1 MSLAQRFERRLEG
14 VVGSAFARVFKGQVE
29 PVEIGNALQREAGDK
44 RAVMPNG
51 QVLAPNRY
59 RVSLGSQDYERL
71 VPWEGQLCNSLA
83 ELVQEYL
90 DDHTLATVGD
100 IEVYLHHDDTLH
112 TGVFGVASRM
122 EAAAPPRQRPYDSLS
137 LPVVPGLPP
146 GQYEHPFGTA
156 PAAPPLPQASPQPDA
171 YAPAAYAQPAPS
183 APDQA
188 PYGGAPSGQAPYG
201 QAPSGQAPYGQ
212 APYGQ
217 APYGQGAYDQP
228 SYGQAP
234 YGQGPYDQAPYDQAP
249 YDPSPYGQAPSGYGA
264 AAGAAAGLGAAGA
277 AAGGAA
283 AVAGAGYAASYG
295 APPAP
300 SPQFLYGQPS
310 AQGHTAGPQS
320 NQPYAEPQQQ
330 YQPPAQPPAPRQN
343 RVGVFVDGSDAHL
356 ILRNGSNVI
365 GRGQDCDLQLFDQG
379 VSRRHVDIQYDGQY
393 AVVYDLGSTNGT
405 AVNGQPIGSHQLR
418 HGDVLRIGHSRL
430 SYQQENA

>member
-59 RVSLGSQDYERL
+59 RVSLGTQDYERL

-90 DDHTLATVGD
+90 DDHSMATVGD

-137 LPVVPGLPP
+137 LPAVPGLVP
-146 GQYEHPFGTA
+146 GQYEHPFGSAPQTHGASAYPGPEPHAEAPYNYEQAA
-156 PAAPPLPQASPQPDA
+156 PAQPDGNA
-171 YAPAAYAQPAPS
+171 YAGYPNPPYEQGQYDQGQYNQGQYSQGQYNDQGQYAQYNQGQPEPAQP
-183 APDQA
+183 
-188 PYGGAPSGQAPYG
+188 GGPVPG
-201 QAPSGQAPYGQ
+201 
-212 APYGQ
+212 
-217 APYGQGAYDQP
+217 
-228 SYGQAP
+228 SYG
-234 YGQGPYDQAPYDQAP
+234 Y
-249 YDPSPYGQAPSGYGA
+249 
-264 AAGAAAGLGAAGA
+264 GAAGA
-277 AAGGAA
+277 AGAAGGYAA
-283 AVAGAGYAASYG
+283 AGYAAAN
-295 APPAP
+295 APA
-300 SPQFLYGQPS
+300 PQFLYGQPS
-310 AQGHTAGPQS
+310 AQGHTAGPPS
-320 NQPYAEPQQQ
+320 DQPYVEPHQQE
-330 YQPPAQPPAPRQN
+330 PPRPPRQP

-365 GRGQDCDLQLFDQG
+365 GRGQDCDLQVSDQG
-379 VSRRHVDIQYDGQY
+379 VSRRHVDIQYDGRY

-405 AVNGQPIGSHQLR
+405 SVNGQPIGSHQLR
-418 HGDVLRIGHSRL
+418 HGDVIRIGHSQL
-430 SYQQENA
+430 VYQQENG